1 MNVCSDLMHAL
12 FNLPAVDELQLTEAE
27 LAGITGTPQHK
38 LQIEWL
44 KANGWAFSLT
54 RASRPVVGRLY
65 ANLKLAN
72 IDLGTMAPSTEWSPN
87 LAALNRL
94 HEP

>member
-1 MNVCSDLMHAL
+1 MEAIAAPPAL
-12 FNLPAVDELQLTEAE
+12 LNLPAVDELQLTEAE
-27 LAGITGTPQHK
+27 LAGITGSPQYK

-54 RASRPVVGRLY
+54 RADRPVVGRLY

-72 IDLGTMAPSTEWSPN
+72 INLATIAPSAEWSPN
-87 LAALNRL
+87 VSALN
-94 HEP
+94 

>member
-1 MNVCSDLMHAL
+1 MSAL
-12 FNLPAVDELQLTEAE
+12 LHLPAVDELQLTEAE

-44 KANGWAFSLT
+44 KANGWVFTLT
-54 RASRPVVGRLY
+54 RAGRPVVGRLY

-72 IDLGTMAPSTEWSPN
+72 VDVATMAPAAEWTPN
-87 LAALNRL
+87 AAALN
-94 HEP
+94 